1 LSFFQEIANLPK
13 IDGGKAVGKAYLFHY
28 GNENP
33 ERRAA
38 IDGYGHYEDERV
50 KVNEKWL
57 FSNAFFT
64 MKDSPRGS
72 RRPKIRAGRK
82 YVGF

>member
-50 KVNEKWL
+50 KVNGKWL
-57 FSNAFFT
+57 FSKRVIYNEGVAAWIASS
-64 MKDSPRGS
+64 KNPCW
-72 RRPKIRAGRK
+72 
-82 YVGF
+82 